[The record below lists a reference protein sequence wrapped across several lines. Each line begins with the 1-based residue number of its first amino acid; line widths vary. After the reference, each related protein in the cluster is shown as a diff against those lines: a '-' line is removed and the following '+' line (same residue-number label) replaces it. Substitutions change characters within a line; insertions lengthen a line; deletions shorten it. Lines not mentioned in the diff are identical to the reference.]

1 MGLIYA
7 EIELANSGDIYL
19 AQKGFIKKEEIKKV
33 TVKALVDS
41 GAYMMAINEEICEQ
55 LDLPVSE
62 EQSAILADGQE
73 VQLKI
78 VGPVEI
84 RFLTRS
90 TTARAI
96 VLPGDAEVLLGSIPM
111 EDLDVVLNMKDQT
124 LTLPPDRPFMAQKSV
139 K

>member
-55 LDLPVSE
+55 LDLPFIE

-124 LTLPPDRPFMAQKSV
+124 LTLPPDRPFMAQKSL